1 MSDEER
7 KRQLAL
13 ELTRARASMS
23 RSAAGVRHGLDFPNR
38 VKESVKGSPVVWVA
52 GAVAALGLIS
62 LLVPWRRRREA
73 PQNVWSDLGA
83 RFGRP
88 RPAAAKVAGG
98 GAVVGIVL
106 TAARFLLPLLQ
117 PAVMSFIKKRV
128 GEYVGG
134 SASREKGR

>member
-13 ELTRARASMS
+13 ELTRARASIS
-23 RSAAGVRHGLDFPNR
+23 RSAAGVRYGLDFPNR

-52 GAVAALGLIS
+52 GAVGAVGLIS

-73 PQNVWSDLGA
+73 PSNVWSDLGS

-88 RPAAAKVAGG
+88 RPGAARVAGG
-98 GAVVGIVL
+98 GAVLGIVL
-106 TAARFLLPLLQ
+106 TAARFLLPLVQ
-117 PAVMSFIKKRV
+117 PAIMSFIKSRL
-128 GEYVGG
+128 GDYTGG
-134 SASREKGR
+134 SEKRKAGM